1 MSADSSRPKRGYATA
16 FVLALILAAF
26 CAQSIPRRHALE
38 NHYRSNEGIYV
49 ISAVM
54 THWEI
59 EYGHP
64 SVIDLLRCGDIYA
77 PMQFLLAQPL
87 LALGPTSLEALRR
100 LNIAW
105 LAVLLVVAHFAG
117 AQLTGRREGGW
128 LAALAVATFGSVY
141 DFAWY
146 YNQLLLT
153 ALFVMASLA
162 LMFSSDQLRNRK
174 RAALAG
180 LAITAAFLSHR
191 GSPPLMLGP
200 PIALFSL
207 ASWRRTRELKTLANA
222 ALMFAIAI
230 VIASPHLYDYYVRSG
245 HVVGTAVQHGESYV
259 LKELAMGLSA
269 LDQSVEFFR
278 LLGSWHLTPVVGIAW
293 IAVAAW
299 AIWQGRRDAR
309 LLALVVAAILP
320 MIWLGLFKTKNRD
333 FVFPVIPLWG
343 PLVAAAVFA
352 LPDRLRARA
361 GCGVAAAL
369 VMCGWVWPAWSEGR
383 GPSYPSFD
391 PMLGTSCHE
400 TIDALATVPE
410 GGAIV
415 LYVNGRDERFQ
426 PLGRDLLGCVHLSRP
441 DLRAA
446 MADFGDALDDTAAL
460 EVWAIAT
467 DAPGH
472 DTARLLAD
480 AQLRVPP
487 EIMVH
492 QPSEPLPGVVR
503 PPRPPNRRVLPTPVE
518 ADRTVMVF
526 LP

>member
-1 MSADSSRPKRGYATA
+1 M
-16 FVLALILAAF
+16 LALILAAF
-26 CAQSIPRRHALE
+26 CAQSVPRRHALE

-54 THWEI
+54 TRWDLEH
-59 EYGHP
+59 GHP
-64 SVIDLLRCGDIYA
+64 TIIDLLRCGDIYA

-87 LALGPTSLEALRR
+87 LALGPTDLETLRR

-105 LAVLLVVAHFAG
+105 LAVLLVVAHLAG
-117 AQLTGRREGGW
+117 ARLTGRREGGW

-153 ALFVMASLA
+153 ALFIMATLA
-162 LMFSSDQLRNRK
+162 LMFSSDQLRDRR

-180 LAITAAFLSHR
+180 LAMAAAFLSHR

-200 PIALFSL
+200 PVALFAVLSY
-207 ASWRRTRELKTLANA
+207 RRTREFKTLVNA
-222 ALMFAIAI
+222 ALMIVIA
-230 VIASPHLYDYYVRSG
+230 VAIASPHLYDYYVRSG
-245 HVVGTAVQHGESYV
+245 HVVGTSVQRGESYV
-259 LKELAMGLSA
+259 LKELAMGLAA

-278 LLGSWHLTPVVGIAW
+278 LLGSWHLTPVIGLVW
-293 IAVAAW
+293 VAVAAW
-299 AIWQGRRDAR
+299 AIWAGRRDAR
-309 LLALVVAAILP
+309 LWTLLVAAMLP

-333 FVFPVIPLWG
+333 FLFPVIPLWG
-343 PLVAAAVFA
+343 LLFSAGVFS
-352 LPDRLRARA
+352 LPDRVRARA
-361 GCGVAAAL
+361 ACGVAAAL
-369 VMCGWVWPAWSEGR
+369 VLCGWVWPAWSEGR
-383 GPSYPSFD
+383 GPSFPSFD
-391 PMLGTSCHE
+391 PMLGATCRE
-400 TIDALATVPE
+400 TIDALTAVPE
-410 GGAIV
+410 RGATV
-415 LYVNGRDERFQ
+415 LYVNGRDDRYQ

-460 EVWAIAT
+460 EVWAIAPG
-467 DAPGH
+467 APGS
-472 DTARLLAD
+472 DTAQLLAD

-492 QPSEPLPGVVR
+492 QPSEPLPGVVK
-503 PPRPPNRRVLPTPVE
+503 PPRPPHRRVLSTPIDN
-518 ADRTVMVF
+518 DRTVMVF